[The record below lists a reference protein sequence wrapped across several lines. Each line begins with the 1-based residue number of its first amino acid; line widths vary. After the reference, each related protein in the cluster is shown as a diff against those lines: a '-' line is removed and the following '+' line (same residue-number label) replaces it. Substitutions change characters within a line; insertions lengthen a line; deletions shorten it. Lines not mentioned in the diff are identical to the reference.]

1 VYAQG
6 ALCDLK
12 YNFCAKNL
20 RLVKKKLQPSRNF
33 CSHTKTKNHKNVEFC
48 IIFVISCHFKHN
60 ITYFLTFQFWCWLAR
75 VACGV
80 ARSVVSRLRWLLV
93 HRLLVHGLLQGLL
106 LHQLLHLHR
115 LLVHRLL
122 VHRVLHRLL
131 LSLLHRLLL
140 SLPCSV
146 ASPFNST
153 ANPFNSTP
161 LLRIK
166 QIHK

>member
-1 VYAQG
+1 MYAQG

-80 ARSVVSRLRWLLV
+80 ARSVVSRLRWV
-93 HRLLVHGLLQGLL
+93 AGTSVAGTWVATG
-106 LHQLLHLHR
+106 
-115 LLVHRLL
+115 VAAAS
-122 VHRVLHRLL
+122 VAA
-131 LSLLHRLLL
+131 SA
-140 SLPCSV
+140 SV
-146 ASPFNST
+146 ASASLASASRST
-153 ANPFNSTP
+153 SLAAVSALFS
-161 LLRIK
+161 R
-166 QIHK
+166 